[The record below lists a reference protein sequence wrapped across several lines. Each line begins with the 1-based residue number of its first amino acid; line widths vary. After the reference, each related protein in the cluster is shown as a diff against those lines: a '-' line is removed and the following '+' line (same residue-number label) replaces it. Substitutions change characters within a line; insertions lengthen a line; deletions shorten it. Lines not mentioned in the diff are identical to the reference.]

1 MHFGIGV
8 GIPFVSR
15 RNQFCSSLVND
26 NPHHPVV
33 EEKSK
38 VQAWIENKWWNWLL
52 RNLTAV
58 INQHITIIWVHCYL
72 KMGKKQK
79 SCRQSELFF
88 CVCFLKIHF
97 AIWLPYLPTER
108 CCQRAVQIFQVT
120 VQAAWILSLRR
131 RKDISLFINF
141 LKNYYLEVVKMFFFW
156 GTELIQTIFAIAQ
169 TPSSKEGH
177 TTYLSSQVWH

>member
-72 KMGKKQK
+72 GMGSKQQG
-79 SCRQSELFF
+79 SLSEPVALSPVYFPKTHLA
-88 CVCFLKIHF
+88 VPT
-97 AIWLPYLPTER
+97 PYLPTEQS
-108 CCQRAVQIFQVT
+108 CQRAVR
-120 VQAAWILSLRR
+120 SLQQFNPHKLGPSGGERTPCF
-131 RKDISLFINF
+131 SLFCFIN
-141 LKNYYLEVVKMFFFW
+141 
-156 GTELIQTIFAIAQ
+156 IICR
-169 TPSSKEGH
+169 
-177 TTYLSSQVWH
+177 

>member
-38 VQAWIENKWWNWLL
+38 VHAWIENKWWNWLP

-58 INQHITIIWVHCYL
+58 INQHITIAWVHCYL
-72 KMGKKQK
+72 NKQK
-79 SCRQSELFF
+79 SSTPERVVLFCLLSKNSF
-88 CVCFLKIHF
+88 CTLTSLTTYGAMLSKDCSNLWSHSSTCMDSVPQEDREYLALIFLKKYY
-97 AIWLPYLPTER
+97 PE
-108 CCQRAVQIFQVT
+108 AV
-120 VQAAWILSLRR
+120 
-131 RKDISLFINF
+131 N
-141 LKNYYLEVVKMFFFW
+141 MFFFW
-156 GTELIQTIFAIAQ
+156 G
-169 TPSSKEGH
+169 
-177 TTYLSSQVWH
+177 

>member
-58 INQHITIIWVHCYL
+58 INQHITIIWVHCYPE
-72 KMGKKQK
+72 MGNKQK
-79 SCRQSELFF
+79 SSLSEWVVLLCLLSKNPLCNLTSISTYRAMLSKGHSNLSSCSSTCMNSVPKEEGEYLAFHYF
-88 CVCFLKIHF
+88 FLK
-97 AIWLPYLPTER
+97 
-108 CCQRAVQIFQVT
+108 
-120 VQAAWILSLRR
+120 
-131 RKDISLFINF
+131 K
-141 LKNYYLEVVKMFFFW
+141 YYLEVVEMFFFW
-156 GTELIQTIFAIAQ
+156 G
-169 TPSSKEGH
+169 
-177 TTYLSSQVWH
+177 